1 MRKAGTHVVV
11 GLYGKKLAIAL
22 PLFPSKQMTMRGSY
36 VGNLQE
42 MHELMDLVRAGNV
55 PPLPVHPRPLDGAEQ
70 ALQDLEAGKVVGRI
84 VLNP

>member
-1 MRKAGTHVVV
+1 
-11 GLYGKKLAIAL
+11 
-22 PLFPSKQMTMRGSY
+22 MRGSY

-42 MHELMDLVRAGNV
+42 MYGLMDLVRTGNV
-55 PPLPVHPRPLDGAEQ
+55 PPLPVHPRPLDEAEQ